1 MHVHKLKLERFRGA
15 QCLPLELHEKLNVFV
30 GMNGAGKSSIL
41 DASAILLSWLV
52 NRIKHSGA
60 SGRPITETDIKNGE
74 SSASLDI
81 TLDDTGGY
89 FGWTIA
95 KVRKGHSKKD
105 IASVLIPATES
116 ARRMQSEIS
125 ERHGQVNLPLFAFYP
140 VNRAVLDIPL
150 RIREK
155 HSFDLLSAYD
165 ESLTSG
171 ANFRTFFEWFRER
184 EDLENEARRDQQ
196 TGIANK
202 SGSTLPDP
210 QLEAVRDALAQFM
223 PEFKNLT
230 VRRNP
235 LRMEVE
241 KYGERLIVNQLSD
254 GEKCLMAL
262 VGDIARRM
270 AMANPVR
277 GNPLEGEGI
286 ILIDEIDLH
295 LHPMWQR
302 MIIPKLTAVFPNCQ
316 FLISTHSPHVIT
328 HVQPENLF
336 LLSMTAEGLQVAR
349 PSESYG
355 KTVERILEDLMGLDT
370 TRPEIVKEA
379 LRRIYELID
388 SQKLEDARESIA
400 QLEKQIGE
408 DPELV
413 KAYVLIKRKEL
424 IGK

>member
-1 MHVHKLKLERFRGA
+1 MYIHRLTLERFRGA
-15 QCLPLELHEKLNVFV
+15 QSLSLEFDKKLNVFV

-41 DASAILLSWLV
+41 DATAILLSWLV
-52 NRIKHSGA
+52 NRLKHAGA

-74 SSASLDI
+74 SSANLEILINHESQYLS
-81 TLDDTGGY
+81 
-89 FGWTIA
+89 WNIA
-95 KVRKGHSKKD
+95 KVRKGHSRKD
-105 IASVLIPATES
+105 VISALILASETAKQMQSAITES
-116 ARRMQSEIS
+116 D
-125 ERHGQVNLPLFAFYP
+125 GKVNLPLFAYYP

-155 HSFDLLSAYD
+155 HRFDLISAYD

-196 TGIANK
+196 TIFANT
-202 SGSTLPDP
+202 STTEFPDP
-210 QLEAVRDALAQFM
+210 QLEAVREALSRFM

-241 KYGERLIVNQLSD
+241 KQGERLTVNQLSD
-254 GEKCLMAL
+254 GEKCLMAM
-262 VGDIARRM
+262 VGDIARRI
-270 AMANPVR
+270 AIANPLR
-277 GNPLEGEGI
+277 DNPLEGEGI

-295 LHPMWQR
+295 LHPLWQR
-302 MIIPKLTAVFPNCQ
+302 MVIPKLTEAFPNCQ
-316 FLISTHSPHVIT
+316 LLISTHSPHVIT
-328 HVQPENLF
+328 HVRPENLF
-336 LLSMTAEGLQVAR
+336 LLSMTHEGLKSLR

-355 KTVERILEDLMGLDT
+355 KTVERVLEDLMGLET
-370 TRPEIVKEA
+370 TRPNDVKEA
-379 LRRIYELID
+379 LRTLFEQIDRGELESARQSILR
-388 SQKLEDARESIA
+388 LEN
-400 QLEKQIGE
+400 QIGE

-413 KAYVLIKRKEL
+413 KANVLIKRKEL